1 MSERTQK
8 LVSIRRR
15 TDQDLLVL
23 VNRELNRGLIL
34 LHSATCRNSPFFA
47 QAERAHGTATTLV
60 SKIPGLSQ
68 DDRLSIEARLKELR
82 FRLDQVPPFAMSGQY
97 PASVA
102 S

>member
-23 VNRELNRGLIL
+23 INRELSRGITLVGMA
-34 LHSATCRNSPFFA
+34 ATRNSSFFA
-47 QAERAHGTATTLV
+47 QAEKAYATAMVLLPM
-60 SKIPGLSQ
+60 IAGLSEG
-68 DDRLSIEARLKELR
+68 DRLQIESSLNELR
-82 FRLDQVPPFAMSGQY
+82 SRLDQVSMFATVGLFT
-97 PASVA
+97 ASVA